1 MKKVFVLLVGAM
13 MALAVRSQVVEEQE
27 TALVYYSPKTEIS
40 LDFSYTMEVQK
51 AGPYAL
57 YAEELL
63 GVDGF
68 VTEDKT
74 TFVLNNVTIGSKTKT
89 DFQRAHKVPADT
101 DFPLLLT
108 INDKGILVGYNVPT
122 ENPKASSKQDHP
134 CKKECKESK
143 TALSVAPY
151 TEEIL
156 KATDSA
162 GMAESIAQ
170 QIFHLRETR
179 MYLLSGEVEHAPA
192 DGKAMQLVLDEL
204 RQQEQALTELFIG
217 TRSTHTVHA
226 HFTLQP
232 EQEEHLLFFSAE
244 NGFIDGDNIDADTI
258 RVFVSLQAQQYAEPK
273 TEETAPVE
281 ESTKFK
287 KGKKEAVQPAK
298 PAISPIV
305 YNLPGSADIQVIYQD
320 RVLGT
325 KTMPIAQIGIDIPLP
340 MSLFSG
346 QTLPVIRLNEKT
358 GNIISISK

>member
-13 MALAVRSQVVEEQE
+13 MAVNVSAQVVEEQE

-40 LDFSYTMEVQK
+40 LDFCYTMEVQE
-51 AGPYAL
+51 AGPFAM

-63 GVDGF
+63 GADEF
-68 VTEDKT
+68 IAEDKT
-74 TFVLNNVTIGSKTKT
+74 TYHLNDVTIGSKTQT
-89 DFQRAHKVPADT
+89 DYQRAHKVPADT
-101 DFPLLLT
+101 ELPLLLT

-122 ENPKASSKQDHP
+122 ENQNASSKKDHP

-192 DGKAMQLVLDEL
+192 DGKAMQLVLEEL

-217 TRSTHTVHA
+217 TRSTQTVHA

-244 NGFIDGDNIDADTI
+244 NGFTDGDNIDADTI
-258 RVFVSLQAQQYAEPK
+258 RVDIALKAQSYVQKAEEPVI
-273 TEETAPVE
+273 EEPAQ
-281 ESTKFK
+281 KNK
-287 KGKKEAVQPAK
+287 KSKKEAVQPAK
-298 PAISPIV
+298 PAASPIV

-325 KTMPIAQIGIDIPLP
+325 KTMPVAQTGIDIPLP
-340 MSLFSG
+340 MSLFTG